1 MDIHFSCTVCGKCC
15 HKLKLPLTITEA
27 MQWLTDGNELQ
38 IICEALPWA
47 EEPADDDPQ
56 AAHRRRRSFAT
67 ISGSM
72 PARVIVILAA
82 TFEGACPYLRSDMKC
97 DMYPDRPLVCRIY
110 PAEINPF
117 IELQPKN
124 KACPPEAWSTDR
136 PLFQRN
142 GRLMDAGI
150 RELIQESR
158 DTDIR
163 EVESKRRLCST
174 LGIDSAA
181 LAGEGFVVHSP
192 DRSEM
197 LAELTRVVRHPEAH
211 YSTAAWQLISNQTAT
226 VDSLASLGAMISL
239 VNRASPLPF
248 EYLGFKPATH

>member
-97 DMYPDRPLVCRIY
+97 DMYPDRPL
-110 PAEINPF
+110 
-117 IELQPKN
+117 
-124 KACPPEAWSTDR
+124 
-136 PLFQRN
+136 FQRN

-192 DRSEM
+192 ERSEM

-239 VNRASPLPF
+239 VNRASSLPF

>member
-15 HKLKLPLTITEA
+15 HNLKLPLTITEA
-27 MQWLTDGNELQ
+27 MQWLSDGNELQ
-38 IICEALPWA
+38 IICEALPWEA
-47 EEPADDDPQ
+47 EPADDDLQ

-67 ISGSM
+67 VSGSM
-72 PARVIVILAA
+72 PTRVIVILAA

-124 KACPPEAWSTDR
+124 KACPPEAWSTDS

-142 GRLMDAGI
+142 GRLMDTAI
-150 RELIQESR
+150 RELVLESR
-158 DTDIR
+158 DTDAR
-163 EVESKRRLCST
+163 EVEFKRQLCST
-174 LGIDSAA
+174 LGIDSTA

-192 DRSEM
+192 DRREM
-197 LAELTRVVRHPEAH
+197 LVELVRVVEHPEPQPSA
-211 YSTAAWQLISNQTAT
+211 TRWQFMSNQTAT
-226 VDSLASLGAMISL
+226 VDALTAMGAVISL
-239 VNRASPLPF
+239 VNRAIPRPF
-248 EYLGFKPATH
+248 EYLGFKPATR